1 MKQGLLLVGF
11 FLVAVEGFDSNSTVR
26 RFKRAVSTLPLQG
39 RGPTNFGDLL
49 DNPRQVAEKLC
60 NWRLNGGRLTSIE
73 SNQILDLIL
82 VQERKNGQNVMFFE
96 EFRNEFPAAKF
107 KAYYYPYIYGST
119 VKNNQLNV
127 GWVDIPKH
135 PRADE
140 PKIAITG
147 HMNGCAT
154 VIMEFEDRNNPNMRV
169 YHLQSPGRRYQE
181 YINNI
186 RQHHP
191 VDRIIASFGWEEY
204 GFGENRFA
212 GFIDKNRVTSSA
224 GFVHETM
231 IFLHSCFLTLP
242 ILKNDKVCTMTQ
254 TLEIGIILLK

>member
-1 MKQGLLLVGF
+1 M
-11 FLVAVEGFDSNSTVR
+11 
-26 RFKRAVSTLPLQG
+26 
-39 RGPTNFGDLL
+39 
-49 DNPRQVAEKLC
+49 LC
-60 NWRLNGGRLTSIE
+60 KIHIKISYQLW
-73 SNQILDLIL
+73 
-82 VQERKNGQNVMFFE
+82 VKERKNGQNVMFFE

-181 YINNI
+181 YIDNI

-204 GFGENRFA
+204 GKVNSTLFKISKLMILSFEYFRFW
-212 GFIDKNRVTSSA
+212 
-224 GFVHETM
+224 
-231 IFLHSCFLTLP
+231 
-242 ILKNDKVCTMTQ
+242 
-254 TLEIGIILLK
+254 